1 MVAIWHL
8 GRMAQTET
16 ITAHRLRQ
24 GFISSA
30 HGKLMPNSR
39 TNPPHV
45 HLHPPHGPANATAC
59 ILQESANLASL
70 IDSPRVP
77 LVVGNENQVTTS
89 GYADKKLFFR
99 LTLPT
104 PPVGLASQSIVPTP
118 LLAAPLNTSSGT

>member
-1 MVAIWHL
+1 MVSADTNYQFNSAANRSL
-8 GRMAQTET
+8 VANFVT
-16 ITAHRLRQ
+16 IPTPACAAKPEGLTY
-24 GFISSA
+24 
-30 HGKLMPNSR
+30 KW
-39 TNPPHV
+39 
-45 HLHPPHGPANATAC
+45 PANATAC
-59 ILQESANLASL
+59 IPQESANLASL